1 MKPLSILLLLT
12 MLSCNGTG
20 KKDIDYT
27 HAYTLTGKIAGLE
40 EGQVYI
46 CHRQKEDKFDTA
58 DIHDGVFEFT
68 GRADTPE
75 FCNLGFLNQGNMD
88 FRFGFFLQNGR
99 LELTARIDSLL
110 DEAVVITGAPTQ
122 DDFRILSK
130 VLVPVHTAASSLDS
144 LFKIASD
151 ANDKRLQDSLVN
163 VAKMLGQQE
172 KDLIK
177 EFVWRHPSSYVSA
190 FELSTA
196 FSTNP
201 DGKVLDSLY
210 NRLDPAIR
218 TSYYGQK
225 VKDVRDRALIT
236 DVGQLAPD
244 FTQNNPDGKPVSL
257 SSFKGKYVLID
268 FWASW
273 CGPCRRENP
282 AIVAAWQRFHARG
295 FNILG
300 VSLDNK
306 RDKWLEAIKKDQL
319 PWTQVADLNGWQ
331 NSVAIRY
338 GIRGIP
344 MNFLLDKN
352 GRIIAKNLR
361 GEALQQQLTTLLRD
375 L

>member
-1 MKPLSILLLLT
+1 MKPLSILLLLA
-12 MLSCNGTG
+12 MLSCNGSD
-20 KKDIDYT
+20 KKDVDYT
-27 HAYTLTGKIAGLE
+27 HAYTLTGKIAGLD

-46 CHRQKEDKFDTA
+46 CHRQKENKFDTA

-99 LELTARIDSLL
+99 LELTARIDSLQ
-110 DEAVVITGAPTQ
+110 DDAVMITGAPAQ
-122 DDFRILSK
+122 DDFRELSK
-130 VLVPVHTAASSLDS
+130 ALVPVHAAAHSLDS

-151 ANDKRLQDSLVN
+151 ASNKKLQDSLVN
-163 VAKMLGQQE
+163 VARTLGLQE

-177 EFVWRHPSSYVSA
+177 KFVWQHPSSYVSV

-196 FSTNP
+196 FATNP
-201 DGKVLDSLY
+201 DGKELDSLY

-236 DVGQLAPD
+236 DVGQPAPD
-244 FTQNNPDGKPVSL
+244 FTQNNPDGKPISL

-282 AIVAAWQRFHARG
+282 AIVAAWQRFHPRG

-300 VSLDNK
+300 VSLDDK
-306 RDKWLEAIKKDQL
+306 KDKWLEAIKKDRL
-319 PWTQVADLNGWQ
+319 PWAQVADLNGWQ
-331 NSVAIRY
+331 SSAAQLY

-352 GRIIAKNLR
+352 GKIIAKNLR
-361 GEALQQQLTTLLRD
+361 GEALQQQLEILFP
-375 L
+375 